1 VKDFAENDELVT
13 TMIRKDKEAAKD
25 LDVRTEVRA
34 KIRSIAMKKTVNRRH
49 LRAIASSMRRGE
61 CN

>member
-1 VKDFAENDELVT
+1 MKDFAENDELVT

-34 KIRSIAMKKTVNRRH
+34 KIRSIAMKKTVNRRTSQSNS
-49 LRAIASSMRRGE
+49 IVDERR
-61 CN
+61 